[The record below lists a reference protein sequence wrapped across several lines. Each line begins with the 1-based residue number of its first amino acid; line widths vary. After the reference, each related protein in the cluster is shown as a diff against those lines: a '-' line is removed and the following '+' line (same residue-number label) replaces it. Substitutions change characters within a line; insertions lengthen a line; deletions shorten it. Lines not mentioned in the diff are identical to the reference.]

1 MMLDPYDRY
10 TVVEAFYNYVPF
22 VILIEQVFSAKFQYV
37 VPFQILKVVSK
48 LAVIYQYKKENK
60 CL

>member
-1 MMLDPYDRY
+1 MLDPYDRY

-22 VILIEQVFSAKFQYV
+22 VVLIKQAFSTKFQYI
-37 VPFQILKVVSK
+37 VPLQILKVVSK